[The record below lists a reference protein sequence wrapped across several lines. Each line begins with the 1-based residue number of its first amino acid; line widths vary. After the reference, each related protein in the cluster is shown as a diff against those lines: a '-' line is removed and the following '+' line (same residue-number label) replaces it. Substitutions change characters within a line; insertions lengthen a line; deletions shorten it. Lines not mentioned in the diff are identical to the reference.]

1 MDSTRGTMSSRRAT
15 FFFLLVASGCSAVDP
30 QPAIDQ
36 LHADVSE
43 RAAVE
48 VDWGAEADGSEAVG
62 KYVAGKLAGE
72 ISVDDAVAVSLLKN
86 PRLRAFYRELG
97 IAQSDV
103 VAAGLPENP
112 TISAERRFSGKA
124 AEFDVTQDFL
134 SIFLIPLRRRL
145 GESQFERER
154 LTVTHEVVAHAAEVR
169 TAYFHAQAAE
179 QVAELRR
186 TVVRAM
192 DGGVVAA
199 RALRAAGNNATLD
212 VAIAERGANRARLD
226 LADAELE
233 VATTR
238 ERVNVLLGLWGDET
252 TWRVPPRLPELPAD
266 GITLGDLEA
275 RAVAGRLDLAAL
287 RAEIE
292 ALAQSQGLTRI
303 TSILPELSVDAHSER
318 EPEGEATRGPAIALP
333 ISIFNR
339 GEAARARAKYLLLQ
353 AGDRYA
359 ALALEVRSEVRA
371 AFARMETAK
380 RKAEYYWTAVLPT
393 QQVVTDQTLL
403 RYNGMFVGVFDL
415 LEAREE
421 QIDAGRD
428 YIESLAEYWAA
439 RTELER
445 VIGRRLPTGMLRPS
459 SVGEPKQPP
468 MTHHHG

>member
-1 MDSTRGTMSSRRAT
+1 MISSRAT
-15 FFFLLVASGCSAVDP
+15 FLFLLVASACSAVDP

-36 LHADVSE
+36 LHTEISE

-48 VDWGAEADGSEAVG
+48 VDWGAEAAGSEAVS

-72 ISVDDAVAVSLLKN
+72 LAVDDAVAVSLLKN
-86 PRLRAFYRELG
+86 PGLRAFYRELG

-112 TISAERRFSGKA
+112 TVSAERRFSGRA

-154 LTVTHEVVAHAAEVR
+154 LTVTHEVVNHAAEVR

-192 DGGVVAA
+192 DGGVAAA
-199 RALRAAGNNATLD
+199 RALRSAGNNAELD
-212 VAIAERGANRARLD
+212 VAIAERGANRARLE

-252 TWRVPPRLPELPAD
+252 RWRMPHRLAEIPAD
-266 GITLGDLEA
+266 EIVFGELEA
-275 RAVAGRLDLAAL
+275 RAVKDRLDLAAL

-303 TSILPELSVDAHSER
+303 TSVLPELSVDS
-318 EPEGEATRGPAIALP
+318 
-333 ISIFNR
+333 
-339 GEAARARAKYLLLQ
+339 
-353 AGDRYA
+353 
-359 ALALEVRSEVRA
+359 
-371 AFARMETAK
+371 
-380 RKAEYYWTAVLPT
+380 
-393 QQVVTDQTLL
+393 TL
-403 RYNGMFVGVFDL
+403 R
-415 LEAREE
+415 
-421 QIDAGRD
+421 
-428 YIESLAEYWAA
+428 
-439 RTELER
+439 
-445 VIGRRLPTGMLRPS
+445 
-459 SVGEPKQPP
+459 
-468 MTHHHG
+468 

>member
-1 MDSTRGTMSSRRAT
+1 MSSRRAILL
-15 FFFLLVASGCSAVDP
+15 FLLVASGCSAVDP
-30 QPAIDQ
+30 QPAIDR

-48 VDWGAEADGSEAVG
+48 VNWGAEAEGSEAVS

-72 ISVDDAVAVSLLKN
+72 LTADDAVAVSLLKN

-112 TISAERRFSGKA
+112 TVSAERRFGGKA
-124 AEFDVTQDFL
+124 TEFDVTQDFL

-154 LTVTHEVVAHAAEVR
+154 LTVTHEVVNHAAEVR

-186 TVVRAM
+186 TVVGAM

-199 RALRAAGNNATLD
+199 RALRAAGNNAEID
-212 VAIAERGANRARLD
+212 VAVAERGANHARLA

-233 VATTR
+233 VATAR

-252 TWRVPPRLPELPAD
+252 RWRMPHRLPEVPVDEVA
-266 GITLGDLEA
+266 LGELEA
-275 RAVAGRLDLAAL
+275 RAVEGRFDLAAL

-303 TSILPELSVDAHSER
+303 TSVLPELSVDAHYER
-318 EPEGEATRGPAIALP
+318 EPEGDATRGPAIALP
-333 ISIFNR
+333 LSIFNR

-380 RKAEYYWTAVLPT
+380 RKAEFYRTAVLPT

-415 LEAREE
+415 LEARQE

-445 VIGRRLPTGMLRPS
+445 VLGRRLPTGVLRPS
-459 SVGEPKQPP
+459 SVGEPKRAL
-468 MTHHHG
+468 TAHHHG

>member
-1 MDSTRGTMSSRRAT
+1 MNSKRAT
-15 FFFLLVASGCSAVDP
+15 FLFLLSVPGCSAVDP

-36 LHADVSE
+36 LRADVSD

-48 VDWGAEADGSEAVG
+48 VNWGAEAAGSEAVG
-62 KYVAGKLAGE
+62 KYLAGKLAGE
-72 ISVDDAVAVSLLKN
+72 LTADDAVAVSLLKN

-112 TISAERRFSGKA
+112 TVSAERRFSGKA

-134 SIFLIPLRRRL
+134 SLFLIPLRRRL

-154 LTVTHEVVAHAAEVR
+154 LTVTHEVVNHAAEVR

-179 QVAELRR
+179 QVVELRR
-186 TVVRAM
+186 TAVRAM

-238 ERVNVLLGLWGDET
+238 ERVNVLLGLWGEET

-266 GITLGDLEA
+266 GVALGDLEA
-275 RAVAGRLDLAAL
+275 RAVEGRLDLAAL
-287 RAEIE
+287 RAEVE

-303 TSILPELSVDAHSER
+303 TSVIPELSVDAHYER
-318 EPEGEATRGPAIALP
+318 EPGGDATRGPGISLP
-333 ISIFNR
+333 LSIFNR
-339 GEAARARAKYLLLQ
+339 GAAARARANYMLLQ
-353 AGDRYA
+353 AEDRYA
-359 ALALEVRSEVRA
+359 ALAIEVRSDVRA

-380 RKAEYYWTAVLPT
+380 RKAAFYRAAVLPT
-393 QQVVTDQTLL
+393 QQVVTEQTLL

-415 LEAREE
+415 LEARQE
-421 QIDAGRD
+421 QIDSGRD

-445 VIGRRLPTGMLRPS
+445 VLGRRMPTGTLRPS
-459 SVGEPKQPP
+459 SVGGPKQSP